1 MLPERVLSVPEFGSY
16 KDEKDCVISDYAALL
31 DEYYEACGWD
41 VETGVPRKSKL
52 QELGLEDYK

>member
-1 MLPERVLSVPEFGSY
+1 
-16 KDEKDCVISDYAALL
+16 VISDYEALL

-41 VETGVPRKSKL
+41 VETGVPSEKKL